1 MAKNK
6 SEIINEEKLVEI
18 LNFFRYEKI
27 NLNQKNDNNSFITIN

>member
-27 NLNQKNDNNSFITIN
+27 NLNQKNVKNSFITIN